1 MTRAYLDATAIAKL
15 VCRAPESAALMT
27 FLEDAQEITTSA
39 VSEVEVTRAL
49 APSGFSP
56 ADTTATLQ
64 SFIVVAVDDGICQRA
79 ASLDPPEL
87 GALEA
92 VHLATAMAV
101 GTNGLRVVTYDSRLA
116 ESARRRGLA
125 VAQPGR
131 SQFSTT
137 ASHELG
143 KGRAGP

>member
-1 MTRAYLDATAIAKL
+1 RRGADRHRARAGRRGPLAGVAGPVAAGAPDCRRPRDSGHALGARPRAAARAAGRRRVHRGARRGSKARARAMTRAYLDATAIAKL

-64 SFIVVAVDDGICQRA
+64 SFIVVAVD
-79 ASLDPPEL
+79 
-87 GALEA
+87 
-92 VHLATAMAV
+92 
-101 GTNGLRVVTYDSRLA
+101 A
-116 ESARRRGLA
+116 EI
-125 VAQPGR
+125 GR
-131 SQFSTT
+131 
-137 ASHELG
+137 
-143 KGRAGP
+143 